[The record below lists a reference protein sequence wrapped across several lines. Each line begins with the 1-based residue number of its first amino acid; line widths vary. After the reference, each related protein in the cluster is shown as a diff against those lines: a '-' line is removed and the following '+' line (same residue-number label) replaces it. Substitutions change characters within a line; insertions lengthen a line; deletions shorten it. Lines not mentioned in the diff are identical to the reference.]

1 MYISWIFVNLLF
13 KSVNSFYHYN
23 RNIRYKKNTIYK
35 NNNYYLDTTFHGI
48 WNLKKNTNITT
59 IINVCPNGKIENPS
73 KLDNYLTGVWY
84 TDFDEI
90 TLIMLDYNSGVNE
103 IYHGKTT
110 NNTINIT
117 GTVVYGNHSP
127 DYIGV
132 FEMTPVFPLFH
143 NISLNYKSKKQI
155 VNYKYLTGQWLF
167 ENINTNTIYI
177 FNLYDNFTWDSRY
190 LNNNLAYLGG
200 IWDLYDSDIGVD
212 LTTGIH
218 IDGDYIW
225 LWCQKLSK
233 IHKNRLNLPADILLM
248 GKITHLSK
256 LYYSSDDSPSSN
268 EITETKNIVSKI
280 NGTVIYGMNDEPE
293 NSESFYMIR
302 WWE

>member
-1 MYISWIFVNLLF
+1 FVNLLF

-177 FNLYDNFTWDSRY
+177 FNLY
-190 LNNNLAYLGG
+190 
-200 IWDLYDSDIGVD
+200 
-212 LTTGIH
+212 
-218 IDGDYIW
+218 
-225 LWCQKLSK
+225 
-233 IHKNRLNLPADILLM
+233 
-248 GKITHLSK
+248 
-256 LYYSSDDSPSSN
+256 
-268 EITETKNIVSKI
+268 
-280 NGTVIYGMNDEPE
+280 
-293 NSESFYMIR
+293 
-302 WWE
+302 